1 MESSGLLKLSET
13 TLGGSGV
20 ALHYA
25 NLIVVMKKMI
35 KQPQLV
41 GLNARDD
48 LCSMLPATVR
58 SSLSSR
64 LKGVGFR
71 ANALHYAAV
80 TGVPVDSQ
88 SESCTPLIWDAGH
101 DLLDH
106 NVDPNAVTEDN
117 VTPLLSAVAAGSMAC
132 LELLVKAGAKANV
145 FAGGAT
151 QLLISLQKQ
160 RGKAQEQKQEDKTHS
175 IFPSTLTHKSY
186 LLLKRSLCWLRLG
199 QVEHA
204 LSDAKVCRELK
215 PDWPKECSRE
225 GDALR
230 LLQVKIISILL
241 QKAFAFEH

>member
-1 MESSGLLKLSET
+1 MESSRLLKLSET
-13 TLGGSGV
+13 TVGGSGV

-25 NLIVVMKKMI
+25 NLIVIMEKMI

-58 SSLSSR
+58 LSLSSR

-71 ANALHYAAV
+71 VNALHYAAV
-80 TGVPVDSQ
+80 TCVPVDSQ
-88 SESCTPLIWDAGH
+88 SESGTPLIWDAGH
-101 DLLDH
+101 DILDH
-106 NVDPNAVTEDN
+106 NVDPNAETKDN

-132 LELLVKAGAKANV
+132 LELLVKTGAKANV

-151 QLLISLQKQ
+151 QLLISLPKQ
-160 RGKAQEQKQEDKTHS
+160 RGKAQKQKQEDKTHS

-215 PDWPKECSRE
+215 PDWPKECFLE
-225 GDALR
+225 GAALR

>member
-1 MESSGLLKLSET
+1 
-13 TLGGSGV
+13 
-20 ALHYA
+20 
-25 NLIVVMKKMI
+25 MI

-80 TGVPVDSQ
+80 TGF
-88 SESCTPLIWDAGH
+88 ESGTPLIWDAGH

-106 NVDPNAVTEDN
+106 NVDPNAESEDN
-117 VTPLLSAVAAGSMAC
+117 VTPLLSSVAAGSMAC

-151 QLLISLQKQ
+151 QLLMLEICVKQ
-160 RGKAQEQKQEDKTHS
+160 LFT
-175 IFPSTLTHKSY
+175 
-186 LLLKRSLCWLRLG
+186 
-199 QVEHA
+199 
-204 LSDAKVCRELK
+204 
-215 PDWPKECSRE
+215 
-225 GDALR
+225 
-230 LLQVKIISILL
+230 
-241 QKAFAFEH
+241 

>member
-1 MESSGLLKLSET
+1 
-13 TLGGSGV
+13 
-20 ALHYA
+20 
-25 NLIVVMKKMI
+25 MI

-58 SSLSSR
+58 LSLSSR

-71 ANALHYAAV
+71 VNALHYAA
-80 TGVPVDSQ
+80 
-88 SESCTPLIWDAGH
+88 SESGTPLIWDAGH
-101 DLLDH
+101 DILDH
-106 NVDPNAVTEDN
+106 NVDPNAETKDN

-132 LELLVKAGAKANV
+132 LELLVKFDQNASLLHEIFKAHCYI
-145 FAGGAT
+145 FHS
-151 QLLISLQKQ
+151 SLPKQ
-160 RGKAQEQKQEDKTHS
+160 RGKAQKQKQEDKTHS

-215 PDWPKECSRE
+215 PDWPKECFLE
-225 GDALR
+225 GAALR
-230 LLQVKIISILL
+230 LLQRFD
-241 QKAFAFEH
+241 KAANVETR